1 MSYVGK
7 SAKRVDAFDKVTGR
21 AKFTEDLCPR
31 DALKAKV
38 LHSTIAHGYVKSM
51 DISEAEKIPGVVK
64 IFTCFDVPE
73 NYYPTDGHIY
83 HLGEHREEDRLM
95 LNRHVRLYGDDI
107 AAVVAE
113 TTVAADEAL
122 KAIKVE
128 YEELPFYL
136 DPREAMKEGAVRI
149 QENKPGN
156 ICGESHMTI
165 GDYDAVTAEEGLLVF
180 DNWFHTPTVQHCH
193 IEVHEC
199 YAYEEAGKIVVV
211 SSTQIPHIIRR
222 CVGQALGL
230 PWGQVRIIKPYI
242 GGGFGNKQDAL
253 YEPLCAWLCQQLGGR
268 TVHLQCSREETFYS
282 NRVRHAFDMHMI
294 THVRPSGQ
302 IAARRLEIWSRQG
315 GYTSHGHGVT
325 ENSIDA
331 FNHIYRYDACKD
343 DGWTVYTNTPTGG
356 AMRAYGFPQML
367 FGVESQMEE
376 IAAKLGMD
384 SLQLRRM
391 NMMPVGF
398 VNGFNLA
405 ENFYDSLNQ
414 CIDRGL
420 EVFDY
425 YGKMEQYK
433 NQTGPIRRGV
443 GMAIFYYTAG
453 VWPVSVEHSSCRMV
467 LNQDGSIQVQLGETE
482 IGQGADTVFSQMAAD
497 AVGIP
502 LEHVHIVSQQDTDV
516 TPIGLGVFASRG
528 TYVASHSIR
537 QTGELL
543 KKKILEQAEIM
554 TRQPVYCM
562 YLEEGVIYR
571 VGDNKRLCDLGE
583 LARWA
588 LYNTDRSHHITAE
601 TTADVKN
608 NAFNFGCTFAE
619 VEVDIPLCKVKV
631 LDMVNVHDCGKVINP
646 ALAEGQ
652 VHGGMSM
659 ALGFALAEQEL
670 LDPNTGRVVNPNFSD
685 YKLLT
690 TMDHPTLRAEFVENY
705 EPTGA
710 FGNRALGEPPAA
722 SGAPAIRNAIYHA
735 TGVTINELPMRPEVL
750 YQRFKEEGL
759 L

>member
-1 MSYVGK
+1 MYVGK
-7 SAKRVDAFDKVTGR
+7 KVQRVDALDKVTGR
-21 AKFTEDLCPR
+21 AKFTEDLSPR
-31 DALKAKV
+31 GALVARV

-51 DISEAEKIPGVVK
+51 DISAAEQIPGVVK

-95 LNRHVRLYGDDI
+95 LNRHVRLWGDDI

-113 TTVAADEAL
+113 DAVAAQRAL
-122 KAIKVE
+122 AAIRVE

-136 DPREAMKEGAVRI
+136 DPREAMKDGAVQI
-149 QENKPGN
+149 QEEKPGN
-156 ICGESHMTI
+156 IVGESHMTI
-165 GDYDAVTAEEGLLVF
+165 GDYDAVTAQEGLLVF
-180 DNWFHTPTVQHCH
+180 DNWYHTPTIQHCH
-193 IEVHEC
+193 IENVEC

-222 CVGQALGL
+222 CVGQALGI

-242 GGGFGNKQDAL
+242 GGGFGNKQDAQ
-253 YEPLCAWLCQQLGGR
+253 YEPLCAWLSMQLGGR
-268 TVHLQCSREETFYS
+268 CVYLHIDREETFS
-282 NRVRHAFDMHMI
+282 STRVRHAFDMHMI
-294 THVRPSGQ
+294 THVHPDGRL
-302 IAARRLEIWSRQG
+302 AARRLEVWSRQG

-331 FNHIYRYDACKD
+331 FNHIYQYEACKD
-343 DGWTVYTNTPTGG
+343 DGWTVYTNTPSGG

-367 FGVESQMEE
+367 FGVESQMEL
-376 IAAKLGMD
+376 IANTLGMD
-384 SLQLRRM
+384 SVELRRK

-398 VNGFNLA
+398 VNGFNKA

-414 CIDRGL
+414 CLDKGL
-420 EVFDY
+420 KLFDY
-425 YGKMEQYK
+425 RAKQEKYR
-433 NQTGPIRRGV
+433 NQTGPVRRGV

-467 LNQDGSIQVQLGETE
+467 LNQDGSIQVQLAETE
-482 IGQGADTVFSQMAAD
+482 IGQGADTVFAQMAAD
-497 AVGIP
+497 SVGLP
-502 LEHVHIVSQQDTDV
+502 LDMVHMVSNQDTDV
-516 TPIGLGVFASRG
+516 APIGLGVFASRG
-528 TYVASHSIR
+528 TYVASYSIR

-543 KKKILEQAEIM
+543 KKRILEHAEVM
-554 TRQPVYCM
+554 TRQPAFNLK
-562 YLEEGVIYR
+562 LEEGIIYR
-571 VGDNKRLCDLGE
+571 IPDNKKLCTVGE
-583 LARWA
+583 VAA
-588 LYNTDRSHHITAE
+588 HAIYNLEHSVHITAE

-608 NAFNFGCTFAE
+608 NAFNFGCSFAE
-619 VEVDIPLCKVKV
+619 VEVDIPMCKVKV
-631 LDMVNVHDCGKVINP
+631 LDLLNVHDCGTVINP

-659 ALGFALAEQEL
+659 ALGFALSESMEF
-670 LDPNTGRVVNPNFSD
+670 DPETGRILNPGFNSFG
-685 YKLLT
+685 LT
-690 TMDHPTLRAEFVENY
+690 STMDTPSLQAAFVENY
-705 EPTGA
+705 EPTSG

-735 TGVTINELPMRPEVL
+735 TGVGIDQLPMTPDVL

>member
-1 MSYVGK
+1 MYVGTK
-7 SAKRVDAFDKVTGR
+7 AKRVDAFDKVTGR

-31 DALKAKV
+31 DALVAKV
-38 LHSTIAHGYVKSM
+38 LHSTIAHGYVRAI

-73 NYYPTDGHIY
+73 NYFPTDGHIY
-83 HLGEHREEDRLM
+83 HLGEHREEDRLL

-113 TTVAADEAL
+113 DKVAAEQAL

-128 YEELPFYL
+128 YDELPFYL
-136 DPREAMKEGAVRI
+136 DPREAMQEGAAQI
-149 QENKPGN
+149 QEKKPGN

-180 DNWFHTPTVQHCH
+180 DNWYYVPTVQHCH
-193 IEVHEC
+193 LEVHEC

-230 PWGQVRIIKPYI
+230 PWGSVRIIKPYI

-253 YEPLCAWLCQQLGGR
+253 GEPLCAWLSQQLGGR
-268 TVHLQCSREETFYS
+268 CVHLQYTREETFYA
-282 NRVRHAFDMHMI
+282 NRVRHAFNMHMI
-294 THVRPSGQ
+294 THVRPNGK
-302 IAARRLEIWSRQG
+302 IAARRLELWSRQG
-315 GYTSHGHGVT
+315 GYTSHGHGVS
-325 ENSIDA
+325 ENAIDA
-331 FNHIYRYDACKD
+331 FNHIYQYEACKD
-343 DGWTVYTNTPTGG
+343 DAWTVYTNTPSGG
-356 AMRAYGFPQML
+356 AMRAYGFPQIL
-367 FGVESQMEE
+367 FGVESQMED

-384 SLQLRRM
+384 SMELRRM

-414 CIDRGL
+414 CLDKGEELFHYHEKL
-420 EVFDY
+420 E
-425 YGKMEQYK
+425 KYK
-433 NQTGPIRRGV
+433 NQTGPVRRGV

-467 LNQDGSIQVQLGETE
+467 MNQDGSIQVQLGETE

-497 AVGIP
+497 AVGLP
-502 LEHVHIVSQQDTDV
+502 LDKVHIVSRQDTDV

-528 TYVASHSIR
+528 TYVASYSIR

-543 KKKILEQAEIM
+543 KQKILEHAERM
-554 TRQPVYCM
+554 TRQPAFNLK
-562 YLEEGVIYR
+562 LEDGVIYR
-571 VGDNKRLCDLGE
+571 IADNKRLCDTEE
-583 LARWA
+583 LAKHA
-588 LYNTDRSHHITAE
+588 LYNLDRSYHLTAE

-608 NAFNFGCTFAE
+608 NAFNFGCSFVE
-619 VEVDIPLCKVKV
+619 VEVDIPMCKVKI
-631 LDMVNVHDCGKVINP
+631 LDMLNVHDCGTVINP

-659 ALGFALAEQEL
+659 ALGYAMSEKQDF
-670 LDPNTGRVVNPNFSD
+670 DPATGKPLFNGFSV
-685 YKLLT
+685 YGLPT
-690 TMDHPTLRAEFVENY
+690 TADHPPLQAAFVENY

-722 SGAPAIRNAIYHA
+722 SGAPAIRNAIFHA
-735 TGVTINELPMRPEVL
+735 TGAQLSELPMTPDAL
-750 YQRFKEEGL
+750 YQQFKEKGL

>member
-1 MSYVGK
+1 MYVGK
-7 SAKRVDAFDKVTGR
+7 SVKRVDALDKVTGR
-21 AKFTEDLCPR
+21 AKFTDDMCPR
-31 DALKAKV
+31 DALVAKV
-38 LHSTIAHGYVKSM
+38 LHSTIAHGYVKSF
-51 DISEAEKIPGVVK
+51 DLSEAEKVPGVVK

-73 NYYPTDGHIY
+73 FYFPTDGHIY
-83 HLGEHREEDRLM
+83 HLGEHREEDRLL

-113 TTVAADEAL
+113 DAVSADRAL
-122 KAIKVE
+122 EAIKVE

-136 DPREAMKEGAVRI
+136 DPREAMKEGAAQI
-149 QENKPGN
+149 QEKKPGN
-156 ICGESHMTI
+156 ICGESHLTI
-165 GDYDAVTAEEGLLVF
+165 GDYDAVTSEEGLLVF
-180 DNWFHTPTVQHCH
+180 DDWFHTPTIQHCH
-193 IEVHEC
+193 IENHEC

-222 CVGQALGL
+222 CVGQALGK
-230 PWGQVRIIKPYI
+230 PWGSVRIIKPYI

-253 YEPLCAWLCQQLGGR
+253 YEPLCAWLSTQLGGR
-268 TVHLQCSREETFYS
+268 CVHLQCAREETFFA
-282 NRVRHAFDMHMI
+282 NRVRHAFDMHMVV
-294 THVRPSGQ
+294 HVRPNGK
-302 IAARRLEIWSRQG
+302 IAARRLELWSRQG

-325 ENSIDA
+325 ENAIDA
-331 FNHIYRYDACKD
+331 FNHIYQYEACKD
-343 DGWTVYTNTPTGG
+343 DGWTVYTNTPSGG
-356 AMRAYGFPQML
+356 AMRAYGFPQIL
-367 FGVESQMEE
+367 FGVESQMEV
-376 IAAKLGMD
+376 IANKLGMD
-384 SLQLRRM
+384 SVEFRRM

-414 CIDRGL
+414 CLDKGL
-420 EVFDY
+420 EQFDY
-425 YGKMEQYK
+425 RAKLEKYK

-497 AVGIP
+497 AVGLP
-502 LEHVHIVSQQDTDV
+502 LEMVHIVSSQDTDV

-528 TYVASHSIR
+528 TYVASYSIR

-543 KKKILEQAEIM
+543 KKRILEHAEIM
-554 TRQPVYCM
+554 TRQPVFNLK
-562 YLEEGVIYR
+562 LEDGVIYR
-571 VGDNKRLCDLGE
+571 TGDNKQLCTVGE
-583 LARWA
+583 VAVHA
-588 LYNTDRSHHITAE
+588 LYNTDRSVHITAE

-608 NAFNFGCTFAE
+608 NAFNFGCSFAE
-619 VEVDIPLCKVKV
+619 VEVDIPMCKVKV
-631 LDMVNVHDCGKVINP
+631 LDMLNVHDCGTVINP

-659 ALGFALAEQEL
+659 ALGMALSESLEF
-670 LDPNTGRVVNPNFSD
+670 DPETGRPRNINFGS
-685 YKLLT
+685 YGMT
-690 TMDHPTLRAEFVENY
+690 STLETPELQAAFVENY
-705 EPTGA
+705 EPTSG

-722 SGAPAIRNAIYHA
+722 SGAPAIRNAIYNA
-735 TGVTINELPMRPEVL
+735 TGVTINQCPMTPDVL

>member
-1 MSYVGK
+1 MYVGK
-7 SAKRVDAFDKVTGR
+7 SAKRVDAYDKVTGR

-31 DALKAKV
+31 DALTAKV
-38 LHSTIAHGYVKSM
+38 LHSTIPHGYVKSM
-51 DISEAEKIPGVVK
+51 DISEAEKVPGVVK

-83 HLGEHREEDRLM
+83 HLGEHREEDRLL

-113 TTVAADEAL
+113 TPVAADQAL

-136 DPREAMKEGAVRI
+136 DPREAMKEGAAQI

-180 DNWFHTPTVQHCH
+180 DDWFHTPTVQHCH

-222 CVGQALGL
+222 CVGQALGI

-253 YEPLCAWLCQQLGGR
+253 YEPLCAWLSMQLGGR
-268 TVHLQCSREETFYS
+268 TVHLQCSREETFYA

-376 IAAKLGMD
+376 IANKLGMD

-414 CIDRGL
+414 CIDKGL

-502 LEHVHIVSQQDTDV
+502 LDHVHIVSQQDTDV

-588 LYNTDRSHHITAE
+588 VYNTGRSHHITAE

-670 LDPNTGRVVNPNFSD
+670 LDPATGRVVNTNFSD

>member
-1 MSYVGK
+1 MYVGTK
-7 SAKRVDAFDKVTGR
+7 AKRVDAFDKVTGR

-31 DALKAKV
+31 DALVAKV
-38 LHSTIAHGYVKSM
+38 LHSTIAHGYVRAI

-73 NYYPTDGHIY
+73 NYFPTDGHIY
-83 HLGEHREEDRLM
+83 HLGEHREEDRLL

-113 TTVAADEAL
+113 DKVAAEQAL

-128 YEELPFYL
+128 YDELPFYL
-136 DPREAMKEGAVRI
+136 DPREAMKEGAAQI
-149 QENKPGN
+149 QEKKPGN

-180 DNWFHTPTVQHCH
+180 DNWYYVPTVQHCH
-193 IEVHEC
+193 LEVHEC

-230 PWGQVRIIKPYI
+230 PWGSVRIIKPYI

-253 YEPLCAWLCQQLGGR
+253 GEPLCAWLSQQLGGR
-268 TVHLQCSREETFYS
+268 CVHLQYTREETFYA
-282 NRVRHAFDMHMI
+282 NRVRHAFNMHMI
-294 THVRPSGQ
+294 THVRPNGK
-302 IAARRLEIWSRQG
+302 IAARRLELWSRQG
-315 GYTSHGHGVT
+315 GYTSHGHGVS
-325 ENSIDA
+325 ENAIDA
-331 FNHIYRYDACKD
+331 FNHIYQYEACKD
-343 DGWTVYTNTPTGG
+343 DAWTVYTNTPSGG
-356 AMRAYGFPQML
+356 AMRAYGFPQIL
-367 FGVESQMEE
+367 FGVESQMED

-384 SLQLRRM
+384 SMELRRM

-414 CIDRGL
+414 CLDKGEELFHYHEKL
-420 EVFDY
+420 E
-425 YGKMEQYK
+425 KYK
-433 NQTGPIRRGV
+433 NQTGPVRRGV

-467 LNQDGSIQVQLGETE
+467 MNQDGSIQVQLGETE

-497 AVGIP
+497 AVGLP
-502 LEHVHIVSQQDTDV
+502 LDKVHIVSRQDTDV

-528 TYVASHSIR
+528 TYVASYSIR

-543 KKKILEQAEIM
+543 KQKILEHAERM
-554 TRQPVYCM
+554 TRQPAFNLK
-562 YLEEGVIYR
+562 LEDGVIYR
-571 VGDNKRLCDLGE
+571 IADNKRLCDTEE
-583 LARWA
+583 LAKHA
-588 LYNTDRSHHITAE
+588 LYNLDRSYHLTAE

-608 NAFNFGCTFAE
+608 NAFNFGCSFVE
-619 VEVDIPLCKVKV
+619 VEVDIPMCKVKI
-631 LDMVNVHDCGKVINP
+631 LDMLNVHDCGTVINP

-659 ALGFALAEQEL
+659 ALGYAMSEKQDF
-670 LDPNTGRVVNPNFSD
+670 DPATGKPLFNGFSV
-685 YKLLT
+685 YGLPT
-690 TMDHPTLRAEFVENY
+690 TADHPPLQAAFVENY

-722 SGAPAIRNAIYHA
+722 SGAPAIRNAIFHA
-735 TGVTINELPMRPEVL
+735 TGAQLSELPMTPDAL
-750 YQRFKEEGL
+750 YQQFKEKGL

>member
-31 DALKAKV
+31 DALTAKI

-73 NYYPTDGHIY
+73 NYFPTDGHIY
-83 HLGEHREEDRLM
+83 HLGEHREEDRLL

-113 TTVAADEAL
+113 TSVAADQAL
-122 KAIKVE
+122 AAIRVE

-136 DPREAMKEGAVRI
+136 DPREAMKEGAAQI

-165 GDYDAVTAEEGLLVF
+165 GDYDTVTAEEGLLVF

-222 CVGQALGL
+222 CVGQALGI

-253 YEPLCAWLCQQLGGR
+253 GEPLCAWLSQQLGGR
-268 TVHLQCSREETFYS
+268 TVHLQYSREETFYA
-282 NRVRHAFDMHMI
+282 NRVRHAFTMHMI
-294 THVRPSGQ
+294 THVRPNGQ

-376 IAAKLGMD
+376 IANKLGMD
-384 SLQLRRM
+384 SLELRRM

-414 CIDRGL
+414 CIDKGL
-420 EVFDY
+420 ELFPY
-425 YGKMEQYK
+425 YEKMEQYK

-502 LEHVHIVSQQDTDV
+502 LEHVHIISQQDTDV

-543 KKKILEQAEIM
+543 KQKILEQAEIM

-588 LYNTDRSHHITAE
+588 LYNTGRSHHITAE

-631 LDMVNVHDCGKVINP
+631 LDMLNVHDCGKVINP

-659 ALGFALAEQEL
+659 ALGFALSEQEL
-670 LDPNTGRVVNPNFSD
+670 LDPATGRVVNSNFSD

>member
-1 MSYVGK
+1 MYVGK
-7 SAKRVDAFDKVTGR
+7 RAARVDAYDKVTGR

-31 DALKAKV
+31 DALVAKV
-38 LHSTIAHGYVKSM
+38 LHSTIAHGYVRSV

-73 NYYPTDGHIY
+73 NYFPTDGHIY
-83 HLGEHREEDRLM
+83 HLGEHREEDRLL
-95 LNRHVRLYGDDI
+95 LNRHVRLYGDDV

-113 TTVAADEAL
+113 DKVAAEQAL

-136 DPREAMKEGAVRI
+136 DPMEAMKEGTVQI
-149 QENKPGN
+149 QEKKPGN
-156 ICGESHMTI
+156 ICGESHFTI

-180 DNWFHTPTVQHCH
+180 DNWYNVPTVQHCH
-193 IEVHEC
+193 LEVHEC

-230 PWGQVRIIKPYI
+230 PWGSVRIVKPYI

-253 YEPLCAWLCQQLGGR
+253 YEPLCAWLSQQLGGR
-268 TVHLQCSREETFYS
+268 CIHLQCTREETFYA
-282 NRVRHAFDMHMI
+282 NRVRHAFKMHMI
-294 THVRPSGQ
+294 THVRPNGK
-302 IAARRLEIWSRQG
+302 IAARRLELWSRQG
-315 GYTSHGHGVT
+315 GYTSHGHGVS
-325 ENSIDA
+325 ENAIDA
-331 FNHIYRYDACKD
+331 FNHIYQYEACKD
-343 DGWTVYTNTPTGG
+343 DAWTVYTNTPSGG
-356 AMRAYGFPQML
+356 AMRAYGFPQIL
-367 FGVESQMEE
+367 FGVESQMED
-376 IAAKLGMD
+376 IAARLGMD
-384 SLQLRRM
+384 SMELRRM

-414 CIDRGL
+414 CLDKGEELFHYKEKL
-420 EVFDY
+420 E
-425 YGKMEQYK
+425 KYK
-433 NQTGPIRRGV
+433 NQTGPVRRGV

-467 LNQDGSIQVQLGETE
+467 MNQDGSIQVQLGETE

-497 AVGIP
+497 AVGLP
-502 LEHVHIVSQQDTDV
+502 LEKVHIVSQQDTDV

-528 TYVASHSIR
+528 TYVASYSIR

-543 KKKILEQAEIM
+543 KRKILEHAERM
-554 TRQPVYCM
+554 TRQPVFNLK
-562 YLEEGVIYR
+562 LEDGIIYR
-571 VGDNKRLCDLGE
+571 IGDNKALCTTEE
-583 LARWA
+583 LAKHA
-588 LYNTDRSHHITAE
+588 LYNLERSYHLTAE

-608 NAFNFGCTFAE
+608 NAFNFGCSFVE
-619 VEVDIPLCKVKV
+619 VEVDIPLCKVKI
-631 LDMVNVHDCGKVINP
+631 LDMLNVHDCGTVINP

-659 ALGFALAEQEL
+659 ALGYAMSEKQDF
-670 LDPNTGRVVNPNFSD
+670 DPETGRPLFNGFSV
-685 YKLLT
+685 YGLPT
-690 TMDHPTLRAEFVENY
+690 SADHPPLQAEFVENY

-722 SGAPAIRNAIYHA
+722 SGAPAIRNAIFHA
-735 TGVTINELPMRPEVL
+735 TGVQLSELPMTPDAL
-750 YQRFKEEGL
+750 YQQFKEKGL

>member
-1 MSYVGK
+1 MYVGTK
-7 SAKRVDAFDKVTGR
+7 AKRVDAFDKVTGR

-31 DALKAKV
+31 DALVAKV
-38 LHSTIAHGYVKSM
+38 LHSTIAHGYVRAI

-73 NYYPTDGHIY
+73 NYFPTDGHIY
-83 HLGEHREEDRLM
+83 HLGEHREEDRLL

-113 TTVAADEAL
+113 DKVAAEQAL

-128 YEELPFYL
+128 YDELPFYL
-136 DPREAMKEGAVRI
+136 DPREAMQEGAAQI
-149 QENKPGN
+149 QEKKPGN

-180 DNWFHTPTVQHCH
+180 DNWYYVPTVQHCH
-193 IEVHEC
+193 LEVHEC

-230 PWGQVRIIKPYI
+230 PWGSVRIIKPYI

-253 YEPLCAWLCQQLGGR
+253 GEPLCAWLSQQLGGR
-268 TVHLQCSREETFYS
+268 CVHLQYTREETFYA
-282 NRVRHAFDMHMI
+282 NRVRHAFNMHMI
-294 THVRPSGQ
+294 THVRPNGK
-302 IAARRLEIWSRQG
+302 IAARRLELWSRQG
-315 GYTSHGHGVT
+315 GYTSHGHGVS
-325 ENSIDA
+325 ENAIDA
-331 FNHIYRYDACKD
+331 FNHIYQYEACKD
-343 DGWTVYTNTPTGG
+343 DAWTVYTNTPSGG
-356 AMRAYGFPQML
+356 AMRAYGFPQIL
-367 FGVESQMEE
+367 FGVESQMED

-384 SLQLRRM
+384 SMELRRM

-414 CIDRGL
+414 CLDKGEELFHYHEKL
-420 EVFDY
+420 E
-425 YGKMEQYK
+425 KYK
-433 NQTGPIRRGV
+433 NQTGPVRRGV

-467 LNQDGSIQVQLGETE
+467 MNQDGSIQVQLGETE

-497 AVGIP
+497 AVGLP
-502 LEHVHIVSQQDTDV
+502 LDKVHIVSRQDTDV

-528 TYVASHSIR
+528 TYVASYSIR

-543 KKKILEQAEIM
+543 KQKILEHAERM
-554 TRQPVYCM
+554 TRQPAFNLK
-562 YLEEGVIYR
+562 LEDGVIYR
-571 VGDNKRLCDLGE
+571 IADNKRLCDTEE
-583 LARWA
+583 LAKHA
-588 LYNTDRSHHITAE
+588 LYNLDRSYHLTAE

-608 NAFNFGCTFAE
+608 NAFNFGCSFVE
-619 VEVDIPLCKVKV
+619 VEVDIPMCKVKI
-631 LDMVNVHDCGKVINP
+631 LDMLNVHDCGTVINP

-659 ALGFALAEQEL
+659 ALGYAMSEKQDF
-670 LDPNTGRVVNPNFSD
+670 DPATGKPLFNGFSV
-685 YKLLT
+685 YGLPT
-690 TMDHPTLRAEFVENY
+690 TADHPPLQAAFVENY
-705 EPTGA
+705 EPTSA

-722 SGAPAIRNAIYHA
+722 SGAPAIRNAIFHA
-735 TGVTINELPMRPEVL
+735 TGAQLSELPMTPDAL
-750 YQRFKEEGL
+750 YQQFKEKGL

>member
-1 MSYVGK
+1 MYVGTR
-7 SAKRVDAFDKVTGR
+7 AKRVDAFDKVTGR

-31 DALKAKV
+31 DALTAKV
-38 LHSTIAHGYVKSM
+38 LHSTIAHGYVRAI
-51 DISEAEKIPGVVK
+51 DTSEAEKIPGVVK

-73 NYYPTDGHIY
+73 NYFPTDGHIY
-83 HLGEHREEDRLM
+83 HLGEHREEDRLL

-113 TTVAADEAL
+113 DKVAAEQAL

-128 YEELPFYL
+128 YDELPFCL
-136 DPREAMKEGAVRI
+136 DPREAMQEGAAQI
-149 QENKPGN
+149 QEKKPGN

-180 DNWFHTPTVQHCH
+180 DNWYYVPTVQHCH
-193 IEVHEC
+193 LEVHEC
-199 YAYEEAGKIVVV
+199 YAYEESGKIVVV

-230 PWGQVRIIKPYI
+230 PWGSVRIIKPYI

-253 YEPLCAWLCQQLGGR
+253 YEPLCAWLSQQLGGR
-268 TVHLQCSREETFYS
+268 CVHLQCTREETFYA
-282 NRVRHAFDMHMI
+282 NRVRHAFNMHMI
-294 THVRPSGQ
+294 THVQPNGK
-302 IAARRLEIWSRQG
+302 IAARRLELWSRQG
-315 GYTSHGHGVT
+315 GYTSHGHGVS
-325 ENSIDA
+325 ENAIDA
-331 FNHIYRYDACKD
+331 FNHLYQYEACKD
-343 DGWTVYTNTPTGG
+343 DAWTVYTNTPSGG
-356 AMRAYGFPQML
+356 AMRAYGFPQIL
-367 FGVESQMEE
+367 FGVESQMED

-384 SLQLRRM
+384 SMELRRM

-398 VNGFNLA
+398 INGFNKA
-405 ENFYDSLNQ
+405 ENFFDSLNQ
-414 CIDRGL
+414 CLDKGEALFHYKEKL
-420 EVFDY
+420 E
-425 YGKMEQYK
+425 KYK
-433 NQTGPIRRGV
+433 NQTGPVRRGV

-467 LNQDGSIQVQLGETE
+467 MNQDGSIQVQLGETE

-497 AVGIP
+497 AVGLP
-502 LEHVHIVSQQDTDV
+502 LEKVHIVSRQDTDV

-528 TYVASHSIR
+528 TYVASYSIR

-543 KKKILEQAEIM
+543 KRKILEHAERM
-554 TRQPVYCM
+554 TRQPAFNLR
-562 YLEEGVIYR
+562 LEDGIIYR
-571 VGDNKRLCDLGE
+571 NGDNKALCTTEE
-583 LARWA
+583 LAKHA
-588 LYNTDRSHHITAE
+588 LYNLDRSYHLTAE

-608 NAFNFGCTFAE
+608 NAFNFGCSFVE

-631 LDMVNVHDCGKVINP
+631 LDMLNVHDCGTVINP

-659 ALGFALAEQEL
+659 ALGYAMSEKQDF
-670 LDPNTGRVVNPNFSD
+670 DPATGRPLFNNFSI
-685 YKLLT
+685 YGLPT
-690 TMDHPTLRAEFVENY
+690 TADHPPLQAEFVENY

-722 SGAPAIRNAIYHA
+722 SGAPAIRNAIFHA
-735 TGVTINELPMRPEVL
+735 TGAQLSELPMTPDAL
-750 YQRFKEEGL
+750 YQQFKEKGL

>member
-1 MSYVGK
+1 MYIGTNV
-7 SAKRVDAFDKVTGR
+7 KRVDAYDKVTGR
-21 AKFTEDLCPR
+21 AKFTDDLCPR
-31 DALKAKV
+31 EALTPKV
-38 LHSTIAHGYVKSM
+38 LHATIAHGYVKSI
-51 DISEAEKIPGVVK
+51 DTTEAEKIPGVVK

-73 NYYPTDGHIY
+73 NYFPTDGHIY
-83 HLGEHREEDRLM
+83 HLGEHREEDRLL

-113 TTVAADEAL
+113 DKVAAEQAL
-122 KAIKVE
+122 KLIKVE
-128 YEELPFYL
+128 YDELPFYL
-136 DPREAMKEGAVRI
+136 DPREAMKEGAAQI
-149 QENKPGN
+149 QEKKPGN

-180 DNWFHTPTVQHCH
+180 DNWYKVPTVQHCH
-193 IEVHEC
+193 IENHEC

-222 CVGQALGL
+222 CVGQALGM
-230 PWGQVRIIKPYI
+230 PWGSVRIIKPYI

-253 YEPLCAWLCQQLGGR
+253 YEPLCAWLSLQLGGR
-268 TVHLQCSREETFYS
+268 CVHLQCSREETFYA
-282 NRVRHAFDMHMI
+282 NRVRHSFEMHMV
-294 THVRPSGQ
+294 THVRPNGK
-302 IAARRLEIWSRQG
+302 IATRRLEMWSRQG

-325 ENSIDA
+325 AHAIDA
-331 FNHIYRYDACKD
+331 FNHIYQYEACKD
-343 DGWTVYTNTPTGG
+343 DAWTVYTNTPSGG
-356 AMRAYGFPQML
+356 AMRAYGFPQIL
-367 FGVESQMEE
+367 FGVESQIED

-384 SLQLRRM
+384 SVELRRM

-398 VNGFNLA
+398 INSFHKA

-414 CIDRGL
+414 CIDKGL
-420 EVFDY
+420 ELFHY
-425 YGKMEQYK
+425 KEKMEKYK
-433 NQTGPIRRGV
+433 NQTGPVRRGV

-467 LNQDGSIQVQLGETE
+467 MNQDGSIQVQLGETE

-497 AVGIP
+497 AVGLP
-502 LEHVHIVSQQDTDV
+502 LEMVHIVSQQDTDV

-537 QTGELL
+537 QTGELM
-543 KKKILEQAEIM
+543 KRKILEQAEIM

-588 LYNTDRSHHITAE
+588 LYNTDRSQHITAE

-608 NAFNFGCTFAE
+608 NAFNFGCSFVE
-619 VEVDIPLCKVKV
+619 VEVDIPMCKYKV
-631 LDMVNVHDCGKVINP
+631 LDMLNVHDCGKVINP

-659 ALGFALAEQEL
+659 ALGYALSEKQDF
-670 LDPNTGRVVNPNFSD
+670 DPKTGRPLYTGFSA
-685 YKLLT
+685 YGLPT
-690 TMDHPTLRAEFVENY
+690 TMDHPSLQAAFVENY

-722 SGAPAIRNAIYHA
+722 SGAPAIRNAILHA
-735 TGVTINELPMRPEVL
+735 TGVGLSELPMDPTAL
-750 YQRFKEEGL
+750 YQQFQEKGL

>member
-1 MSYVGK
+1 MYIGTN
-7 SAKRVDAFDKVTGR
+7 AKRVDAYDKVTGR
-21 AKFTEDLCPR
+21 AKFTDDLCPR
-31 DALKAKV
+31 DALTAKI

-51 DISEAEKIPGVVK
+51 DISKAEKIPGVVK
-64 IFTCFDVPE
+64 ILTCFDVPE
-73 NYYPTDGHIY
+73 NYFPTDGHIY
-83 HLGEHREEDRLM
+83 HLGEHREEDRLL

-113 TTVAADEAL
+113 NAVIAEQAL
-122 KAIKVE
+122 RAIEVE

-136 DPREAMKEGAVRI
+136 DPREAMQEGAAQI
-149 QENKPGN
+149 QEKKPGN

-180 DNWFHTPTVQHCH
+180 DNWYSTPTVQHCH
-193 IEVHEC
+193 IENHEC

-222 CVGQALGL
+222 CVGQALGI
-230 PWGQVRIIKPYI
+230 PWGSVRIIKPYI

-253 YEPLCAWLCQQLGGR
+253 YEPLCAWLSTQVGGR
-268 TVHLQCSREETFYS
+268 TVHLQCTREETFFA
-282 NRVRHAFDMHMI
+282 NRVRHAFTMHMI
-294 THVRPSGQ
+294 THVRPNGK
-302 IAARRLEIWSRQG
+302 IAARRLEVWSRQG
-315 GYTSHGHGVT
+315 AYTSHGHGVT

-331 FNHIYRYDACKD
+331 FNHIYQYEACKD
-343 DGWTVYTNTPTGG
+343 DGWTVYTNTPSGG

-367 FGVESQMEE
+367 FGVESQMEL
-376 IAAKLGMD
+376 IADKLGMD
-384 SLQLRRM
+384 SLELRRM

-398 VNGFNLA
+398 VNGFNKA

-414 CIDRGL
+414 CIDKGL
-420 EVFDY
+420 ELFKY
-425 YGKMEQYK
+425 YEKMEQYK

-482 IGQGADTVFSQMAAD
+482 IGQGADTVFAQMAAD
-497 AVGIP
+497 SVGIP
-502 LEHVHIVSQQDTDV
+502 MEMVHMVSQQDTDV

-528 TYVASHSIR
+528 TYVASYSIR

-554 TRQPVYCM
+554 TRQPAFNLV
-562 YLEEGVIYR
+562 LEEGVIYR
-571 VGDNKRLCDLGE
+571 IGDRKQLCTLGE
-583 LARWA
+583 LAVWA

-608 NAFNFGCTFAE
+608 NAFNFGCSFAE

-631 LDMVNVHDCGKVINP
+631 LDLVNIHDCGKVINP
-646 ALAEGQ
+646 ATAEGQ

-659 ALGFALAEQEL
+659 ALGFAMSEQVNF
-670 LDPNTGRVVNPNFSD
+670 DPETGRVINPNFTD

-690 TMDHPTLRAEFVENY
+690 MQDHPSLRSAFVENY
-705 EPTGA
+705 EPTSP

-735 TGVTINELPMRPEVL
+735 TGVTIDQLPMTPEL
-750 YQRFKEEGL
+750 LFQRFREEGL

>member
-1 MSYVGK
+1 MYVGK
-7 SAKRVDAFDKVTGR
+7 SAKRVDAYDKVTGR

-31 DALKAKV
+31 DALTAKV
-38 LHSTIAHGYVKSM
+38 LHSTIPHGYVKSM
-51 DISEAEKIPGVVK
+51 DISEAEKVPGVVK

-83 HLGEHREEDRLM
+83 HLGEHREEDRLL

-113 TTVAADEAL
+113 TPVAADQAL

-136 DPREAMKEGAVRI
+136 DPREAMKEGAAQI

-180 DNWFHTPTVQHCH
+180 DDWFHTPTVQHCH

-222 CVGQALGL
+222 CVGQALGI

-253 YEPLCAWLCQQLGGR
+253 YEPLCAWLSMQLGGR
-268 TVHLQCSREETFYS
+268 TVHLQCSREETFYA

-376 IAAKLGMD
+376 IANKLGMD

-414 CIDRGL
+414 CIDKGL

-502 LEHVHIVSQQDTDV
+502 LDHVHIVSQQDTDV

-588 LYNTDRSHHITAE
+588 LYNTNRSHHITAE

-670 LDPNTGRVVNPNFSD
+670 LECTGC
-685 YKLLT
+685 
-690 TMDHPTLRAEFVENY
+690 
-705 EPTGA
+705 GA
-710 FGNRALGEPPAA
+710 CAQKC
-722 SGAPAIRNAIYHA
+722 
-735 TGVTINELPMRPEVL
+735 PMKSIV
-750 YQRFKEEGL
+750 
-759 L
+759 

>member
-1 MSYVGK
+1 MYVGTK
-7 SAKRVDAFDKVTGR
+7 AKRVDAFDKVTGR

-31 DALKAKV
+31 DALVAKV
-38 LHSTIAHGYVKSM
+38 LHSTIAHGYVRAI
-51 DISEAEKIPGVVK
+51 DTSEAEKIPGVVK

-73 NYYPTDGHIY
+73 NYFPTDGHIY
-83 HLGEHREEDRLM
+83 HLGEHREEDRLL

-113 TTVAADEAL
+113 DKVAADRAL

-128 YEELPFYL
+128 YDELPFYL
-136 DPREAMKEGAVRI
+136 DPQEAMKEGAAQI
-149 QENKPGN
+149 QEKKPGN
-156 ICGESHMTI
+156 ICGESHFTI

-180 DNWFHTPTVQHCH
+180 DNWYNVPTVQHCH
-193 IEVHEC
+193 IENHEC

-222 CVGQALGL
+222 CVGQALGR
-230 PWGQVRIIKPYI
+230 PWGSVRIVKPYI

-253 YEPLCAWLCQQLGGR
+253 YEPLCAWLSLQLGGR
-268 TVHLQCSREETFYS
+268 CVHLQCTREETFYA
-282 NRVRHAFDMHMI
+282 NRVRHSFKMHMI
-294 THVRPSGQ
+294 THVRPNGK
-302 IAARRLEIWSRQG
+302 IAARRLEFWSRQG
-315 GYTSHGHGVT
+315 GYTSHGHGVS
-325 ENSIDA
+325 ENAVDA
-331 FNHIYRYDACKD
+331 FNHIYQYEACKD
-343 DGWTVYTNTPTGG
+343 DAWTVYTNTPSGG

-367 FGVESQMEE
+367 FGVESQMED

-384 SLQLRRM
+384 SMELRRM

-414 CIDRGL
+414 CLDKGEELFHYKEKL
-420 EVFDY
+420 E
-425 YGKMEQYK
+425 KYK
-433 NQTGPIRRGV
+433 NQTGPVRRGV

-467 LNQDGSIQVQLGETE
+467 MNQDGSIQIQLGETE
-482 IGQGADTVFSQMAAD
+482 IGQGADTVFAQMAAD
-497 AVGIP
+497 SVGLP
-502 LEHVHIVSQQDTDV
+502 LEKVHVVSQQDTDV

-528 TYVASHSIR
+528 TYVASYSIR

-543 KKKILEQAEIM
+543 KQKILEHAQVM
-554 TRQPVYCM
+554 TRQPVFNLK
-562 YLEEGVIYR
+562 LEDGVVYR
-571 VGDNKRLCDLGE
+571 IGDNKPLCTTE
-583 LARWA
+583 EIAKHA
-588 LYNTDRSHHITAE
+588 LYNLEHSSHLTAE
-601 TTADVKN
+601 TSADVKN
-608 NAFNFGCTFAE
+608 NAFNFGCSFVE

-631 LDMVNVHDCGKVINP
+631 LDMLNVHDCGTVINP

-659 ALGFALAEQEL
+659 ALGYAMSEKQDF
-670 LDPNTGRVVNPNFSD
+670 DPATGRPLYNGFSI
-685 YKLLT
+685 YGLPT
-690 TMDHPTLRAEFVENY
+690 AADHPGLQAAFVENY
-705 EPTGA
+705 EPTGP

-722 SGAPAIRNAIYHA
+722 SGAPAIRNAIFHA
-735 TGVTINELPMRPEVL
+735 TGAQLSELPMTPTAL
-750 YQRFKEEGL
+750 YQQFKEKGL